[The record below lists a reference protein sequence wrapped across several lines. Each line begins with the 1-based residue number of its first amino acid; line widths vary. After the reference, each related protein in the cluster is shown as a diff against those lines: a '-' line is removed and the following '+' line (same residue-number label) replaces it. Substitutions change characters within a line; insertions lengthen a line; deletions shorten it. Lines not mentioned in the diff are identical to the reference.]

1 MEEIQTE
8 FQTTVDAVRNFRNDV
23 IDSVPELT
31 GARIIDGMTYIR
43 FKNVKNANTQAHT
56 DYNNLVHER
65 QVVSEAEAP
74 RVRTVWVPL
83 HTLTRKESILTFTD
97 KKRNRNSAFETG
109 DVVVFALN
117 VKHKAT
123 PQRSNNWRLS
133 VDFRVVLPEEAGGK
147 TNTNIYLEKPT
158 RGGRTVFTK
167 LPSRLKKAVVPNPK
181 KNNSKH

>member
-1 MEEIQTE
+1 MEPLKSRVTALYKTLQSKVSGWNKASGRFEHNLEEIQTE
-8 FQTTVDAVRNFRNDV
+8 FQDQTTVDAVTKFRNDV

-133 VDFRVVLPEEAGGK
+133 VDFRVVLPEEAG
-147 TNTNIYLEKPT
+147 I
-158 RGGRTVFTK
+158 
-167 LPSRLKKAVVPNPK
+167 KK
-181 KNNSKH
+181 KHK